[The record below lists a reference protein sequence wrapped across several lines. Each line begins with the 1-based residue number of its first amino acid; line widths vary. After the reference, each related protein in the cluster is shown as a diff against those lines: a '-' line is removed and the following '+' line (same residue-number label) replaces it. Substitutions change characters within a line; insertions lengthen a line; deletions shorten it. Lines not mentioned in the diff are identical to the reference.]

1 MEKKSVKEVSLMEK
15 MNRKGVSPVIATVL
29 LVAMVVVL
37 ALIVFLWFKG
47 LTKEAVTKFGGTNIE
62 LVCGDVSFSSE
73 YNNGILTISND
84 GNVPIYG
91 MNAKI
96 VRTGSYETKDI
107 KDLTASWPS
116 AGLKQGGIFSGDLST
131 QFSGAKQVT
140 LIPVLV
146 GTSQKGE
153 RVHACTEQNGQQLTL

>member
-1 MEKKSVKEVSLMEK
+1 MKKGFLLRE
-15 MNRKGVSPVIATVL
+15 NFGRKGVSPVIATVL

-37 ALIVFLWFKG
+37 ALIVFFWFKG

-62 LVCGDVSFSSE
+62 IVCNDVSFSSE
-73 YNNGILTISND
+73 YSNGVLTISND
-84 GNVPIYG
+84 GNVPIFG

-96 VRTGSYETKDI
+96 VKTGSYLTKDI
-107 KDLTASWPS
+107 KDLSTEWPQ
-116 AGLKQGGIFSGDLST
+116 AGLRQGGIFTSGGLDSE
-131 QFSGAKQVT
+131 FSGASRVV

-153 RVHACTEQNGQQLTL
+153 RIHACKEQSGQELVL